1 MADVNATTLENSR
14 LSGNLEEALLRLKQL
29 LVMVNEA
36 VGHGATP
43 AWVFTV
49 DSYVDAIDDAFK
61 AYHGH
66 VWGGLLPLVP
76 QPYPN
81 FTGVTNADTE

>member
-49 DSYVDAIDDAFK
+49 DSYVDAIDDAFNR
-61 AYHGH
+61 
-66 VWGGLLPLVP
+66 LLKYCCPTRKMTTLRVPHPLP
-76 QPYPN
+76 
-81 FTGVTNADTE
+81 GSK